1 MRSFQRGTV
10 AATLLAITAS
20 TIAVATPAIADVDP
34 IYDATLTVQD
44 ARVRCLDWPVQEDGD
59 WVLGEQAGPT
69 SGDFVF
75 KTTVASID
83 DNYDIGDYRVILTYG
98 NPATDGVGYSVGGSG
113 AGPHNDGVENEDGSV
128 TSSWTLGVGDG
139 TESAPV
145 TSVGIELIGYTAAD
159 GWVLV
164 HTGSIPVVNECIPPT
179 QQVGGPEWLSLTEGG
194 TPVAGR
200 DAYLDAGQRLS
211 VVATRWGTLAGRWI
225 CDCTLNLDVTL
236 KIDGEVAYEGG
247 WPSLWYLHMPSD
259 SAGKTAVVTVTATP
273 DGNGPFDSYWTPV
286 TVTSDPVV
294 IGAAPALTGNLHVF
308 SADPGWNVGWGSQ
321 VLCSPPLTPM
331 VGYQL
336 WASPWHGK
344 YAKNGPEVDCM
355 PMLDLSSDIE
365 STAQSDVTWYDG
377 DGHVIGAGNPLTVT
391 ADMCGDT
398 ITAKQSWG
406 HPAFSTAEITGTA
419 DYPVF
424 CIQHMTPVAPT
435 VTGTPKVGSPLSV
448 DLAGWLPASTSFA
461 YQWYWELDSSGTNA
475 PIPGATG
482 ATFTPTPAQAGHRI
496 WVGIEASASG
506 YYGESLLSDPVTIP
520 VSAPSAPR
528 SLKATPANKA
538 VKLTWTAPSGD
549 GGKAITGYRVQ
560 RSTNGTAWTTVKTT
574 TARSYTATGLTN
586 GKKYWFRVVALNSV
600 GSSAASVVTAI
611 PCTKA
616 SAPRSLKATA
626 KTKSVAL
633 SWAAPSSNG
642 GGVISG
648 YRVYRS
654 TNGKT
659 FTLVKTVTTRATTV
673 TGLTKGKKYW
683 FKVVAVNKAGSSPA
697 SNTVTARPK

>member
-44 ARVRCLDWPVQEDGD
+44 AHVRCLDWPVLEDGD

-321 VLCSPPLTPM
+321 VLCSPPDPDGGISA
-331 VGYQL
+331 VGEPLARQVREERTGGRL
-336 WASPWHGK
+336 HAHARPVLRHRKHGPK
-344 YAKNGPEVDCM
+344 RRDLVRRRRPRDRRRQPPHGHRRHVRGHHHRQAELGP
-355 PMLDLSSDIE
+355 PRLLHR
-365 STAQSDVTWYDG
+365 G
-377 DGHVIGAGNPLTVT
+377 DHGHRGLPRVL
-391 ADMCGDT
+391 
-398 ITAKQSWG
+398 
-406 HPAFSTAEITGTA
+406 HPAHDPRGAYCHGNA
-419 DYPVF
+419 
-424 CIQHMTPVAPT
+424 Q
-435 VTGTPKVGSPLSV
+435 GG
-448 DLAGWLPASTSFA
+448 LPAF
-461 YQWYWELDSSGTNA
+461 G
-475 PIPGATG
+475 
-482 ATFTPTPAQAGHRI
+482 
-496 WVGIEASASG
+496 
-506 YYGESLLSDPVTIP
+506 
-520 VSAPSAPR
+520 
-528 SLKATPANKA
+528 
-538 VKLTWTAPSGD
+538 
-549 GGKAITGYRVQ
+549 
-560 RSTNGTAWTTVKTT
+560 
-574 TARSYTATGLTN
+574 
-586 GKKYWFRVVALNSV
+586 
-600 GSSAASVVTAI
+600 
-611 PCTKA
+611 
-616 SAPRSLKATA
+616 
-626 KTKSVAL
+626 
-633 SWAAPSSNG
+633 
-642 GGVISG
+642 
-648 YRVYRS
+648 
-654 TNGKT
+654 
-659 FTLVKTVTTRATTV
+659 
-673 TGLTKGKKYW
+673 
-683 FKVVAVNKAGSSPA
+683 
-697 SNTVTARPK
+697 